1 MTTHLWATSL
11 LAVVVG
17 IGGGGCTN
25 NPIYLPPGTDG
36 PRLEGGLE
44 MDMDGNRIAA
54 RTSVV
59 IPINTETMDDIAERQ
74 AMQMTMPADVIIPYI
89 KVGDLEVSVEWT
101 IRNLEDSPGQATMQ
115 INGANQFYEYDPLLV
130 VLSEDDEAP
139 NTPGLTG
146 DIPIDIPAGGTIGGL
161 FTEDD
166 MREAAIDLDQ
176 ITRGRVNP
184 FRARFTISKNDRQF
198 PQMSELM
205 YDEDGEAL
213 PQTET
218 GVVFPREAF
227 AGMVR
232 LDLVFDPDRHMVLEY
247 AVRVRDVRGQMIN
260 TLFFDAPAEELQY
273 TDPYASENGF
283 YTAMPPGLMPPP

>member
-1 MTTHLWATSL
+1 MTKHLWATTL
-11 LAVVVG
+11 LVAAV
-17 IGGGGCTN
+17 GCTN
-25 NPIYLPPGTDG
+25 DPIYIPPGMDG

-44 MDMDGNRIAA
+44 MDMDGNRVAA

-59 IPINTETMDDIAERQ
+59 IPINTETEEDIEDREAL
-74 AMQMTMPADVIIPYI
+74 QMTMPAEVTVPYI

-101 IRNLEDSPGQATMQ
+101 IRNLEESPGQATMQ

-139 NTPGLTG
+139 PTPGLTG
-146 DIPIDIPAGGTIGGL
+146 DIPIDIPAGGTISGL

-184 FRARFTISKNDRQF
+184 FRARFTIAKNDRQF
-198 PQMSELM
+198 AQMSEVM

-213 PQTET
+213 PQMET

-227 AGMVR
+227 AGMLR
-232 LDLVFDPDRHMVLEY
+232 LDIVFDPDRHMVLEY
-247 AVRVRDVRGQMIN
+247 AVRVRDVRGEMIN

-283 YTAMPPGLMPPP
+283 YTAMPPAAPMM

>member
-1 MTTHLWATSL
+1 MTKHLWATTL
-11 LAVVVG
+11 LVAAV
-17 IGGGGCTN
+17 GCTN
-25 NPIYLPPGTDG
+25 DPIYIPPGMDG

-44 MDMDGNRIAA
+44 MDMDGNRVAA

-59 IPINTETMDDIAERQ
+59 IPINTETEDDIEDREAL
-74 AMQMTMPADVIIPYI
+74 QMTMPAEVVVPYI

-101 IRNLEDSPGQATMQ
+101 IRNLEESPGQATMQ

-139 NTPGLTG
+139 PTPGLTG
-146 DIPIDIPAGGTIGGL
+146 DIPIDIPAGGTISGL

-184 FRARFTISKNDRQF
+184 FRARFTIAKNDRQF
-198 PQMSELM
+198 AQMTEVM

-213 PQTET
+213 PQMET

-227 AGMVR
+227 AGMLR
-232 LDLVFDPDRHMVLEY
+232 LDIVFDPDRHMVLEY
-247 AVRVRDVRGQMIN
+247 AVRVRDVRGEMIN

-283 YTAMPPGLMPPP
+283 YTAMPPAAPMM